1 MLTRAL
7 KLEYSK
13 LIKCIQLWC
22 CHVGWDLLIVFGVL
36 HVIQIHQHEVNKYNF
51 KNTDFIYISYHIQFI
66 DISLENY
73 RFVRV
78 RTRSNWFSKLLA
90 TPDL

>member
-1 MLTRAL
+1 MVLPHWLGLVDRVWRAAR
-7 KLEYSK
+7 
-13 LIKCIQLWC
+13 
-22 CHVGWDLLIVFGVL
+22 DP
-36 HVIQIHQHEVNKYNF
+36 IHQHEVNKYNI
-51 KNTDFIYISYHIQFI
+51 KNTDFIYVSYHIQSI